1 CKICGIR
8 KSSSICQFVCNVSS
22 LYQGAKKATDSP
34 QPTVPWS
41 SIASKS
47 KKSLFSIVPKLV
59 VNGAFNFIFIRR
71 MTISLMF
78 IFCSSSFVTLE
89 SFISSLRIV
98 SIMNRCTTTDFQT
111 FFFHKI
117 IGALCFILV
126 YFHNRITCLKQV
138 LKVIPDSKPPIHR
151 ESRILFLYL
160 LEIVRDAYGISC
172 SFPYFYIPIFIDRKC
187 SRFLYTT
194 IQSNDSCARKRNCF
208 FYIR

>member
-78 IFCSSSFVTLE
+78 IFCSSSFVNLE

-117 IGALCFILV
+117 IVALCFILQPHILLV
-126 YFHNRITCLKQV
+126 TSVESNTWQQIANSSRVENLVPLLVGNCSGCLRYK
-138 LKVIPDSKPPIHR
+138 L
-151 ESRILFLYL
+151 LFLLLLHSYL
-160 LEIVRDAYGISC
+160 Y
-172 SFPYFYIPIFIDRKC
+172 
-187 SRFLYTT
+187 
-194 IQSNDSCARKRNCF
+194 
-208 FYIR
+208 